1 MASTNDHPFKHFD
14 ASMSSSPALDAF
26 RRCAPIFAAL
36 GDPHRQ
42 AIVMLLAEHDALN
55 VTRITESLPLSR
67 PAVSHHL
74 KVLLQA
80 GILRR
85 ERVSRENYYVLQ
97 LDAALGELKQL
108 VNLAEQDCLG

>member
-1 MASTNDHPFKHFD
+1 MAE
-14 ASMSSSPALDAF
+14 SPALDAF

-42 AIVMLLAEHDALN
+42 AIVLMLAEQEALN
-55 VTRITESLPLSR
+55 VTRITEALPLSR

-80 GILRR
+80 GIVRR
-85 ERVSRENYYVLQ
+85 ERQSRENFYALQ
-97 LDAALGELKQL
+97 LDAALGELRHL
-108 VNLAEQDCLG
+108 VTLAERDCLG